1 MTRAQDIAAQRTE
14 RLRRGVFSA
23 ERGGRTHLM
32 AWPHHVSLP
41 SGASTAEVVAR
52 LAGTGQPADAEDQV
66 TELLRQG
73 GWLDEEFADD
83 RGTAFVVRPL
93 RARGSAPAA
102 EGQLD
107 LSRYAV
113 IRAEHGALVLESP
126 LASAEITLHRRELL
140 TAALDPAPGS
150 TSAPSGLAAAL
161 REQLALAG
169 FLADPEGEQAQEL
182 RYRQWSPHE
191 LLFHDRSRLGYRG
204 YVGDGFGG
212 TWWGRAAGF
221 APEPAVPPPYPG
233 ARVGLAVPDFADR
246 RLSEGSYFEVS
257 EGRRSER
264 EHDEES
270 PISVDQLSELL
281 YRTARVRRVHE
292 EDGVEFVS
300 SPRPSGGAV
309 YELELY
315 PVVNRC
321 AGLDSGFYHYDAH
334 RHGLELVQPLAHHAV
349 RRMLRVASQG
359 STTGAFPQVLLV
371 VAARVGRV
379 MWKYEGMGYA
389 VVLKNTG
396 VLYHT
401 LAGTCSAMGLA
412 GCPLGTDDAVAF
424 TEATGRDPLVEVSVG
439 QFIVGSS
446 LRRRGEQG
454 R

>member
-1 MTRAQDIAAQRTE
+1 M
-14 RLRRGVFSA
+14 FSA

-41 SGASTAEVVAR
+41 SGESTAEVVAR
-52 LAGTGQPADAEDQV
+52 LAGTGQPADAADQV
-66 TELLRQG
+66 TGLLRRE
-73 GWLDEEFADD
+73 GWLEEEFADD
-83 RGTAFVVRPL
+83 RGVAFVVRPL
-93 RARGSAPAA
+93 RAREPAPAA
-102 EGQLD
+102 EGRLD

-113 IRAEHGALVLESP
+113 IRAEHGALILESP
-126 LASAEITLHRRELL
+126 LASAEITIHRRELL
-140 TAALDPAPGS
+140 AAALDPAS
-150 TSAPSGLAAAL
+150 DVAPVLGGLAGAL
-161 REQLALAG
+161 REQLSLAG
-169 FLADPEGEQAQEL
+169 FLADPDGEQAQEL
-182 RYRQWSPHE
+182 RYRQWAPHE

-212 TWWGRAAGF
+212 TWWGRSAGF
-221 APEPAVPPPYPG
+221 APEPAAPPPYPG
-233 ARVGLAVPDFADR
+233 PRVGLAVPDFADR
-246 RLSEGSYFEVS
+246 RQGEGSYFDVA

-264 EHDEES
+264 VHDDES
-270 PISVDQLSELL
+270 PVSVDQLGELL
-281 YRTARVRRVHE
+281 YRTARVRRMHE

-300 SPRPSGGAV
+300 SPRPSGGSV

-315 PVVNRC
+315 PVINRC
-321 AGLDSGFYHYDAH
+321 EGLDSGFYHYDAH
-334 RHGLELVQPLAHHAV
+334 RHELELVQPLQHHAV

-396 VLYHT
+396 VLYHA
-401 LAGTCSAMGLA
+401 LAGTSSAMGLA
-412 GCPLGTDDAVAF
+412 GCPLGTDDAAAF

-446 LRRRGEQG
+446 LRRRAEQG

>member
-1 MTRAQDIAAQRTE
+1 MTQAPQRAAERTE
-14 RLRRGVFSA
+14 RLRAGVFST

-41 SGASTAEVVAR
+41 AGPPTAEVIAR
-52 LAGTGQPADAEDQV
+52 LAGAGQPAGADDQV
-66 TELLRQG
+66 TELLRRE
-73 GWLDEEFADD
+73 GWLHEEFGDD
-83 RGTAFVVRPL
+83 RGVAFVVRPL
-93 RARGSAPAA
+93 RARGAAPAA
-102 EGQLD
+102 DGRLD
-107 LSRYAV
+107 LSRFAV
-113 IRAEHGALVLESP
+113 IRAEAGALILESP
-126 LASAEITLHRRELL
+126 LASAEITVHRRELL
-140 TAALDPAPGS
+140 TAALDPGAGPA
-150 TSAPSGLAAAL
+150 SAADGLAAAL
-161 REQLALAG
+161 RGQLLATG
-169 FLADPEGEQAQEL
+169 FLTDPDGEEAREL
-182 RYRQWSPHE
+182 RYRQWGPHE

-212 TWWGRAAGF
+212 TWWGRAAGLD
-221 APEPAVPPPYPG
+221 PEPAAPPPYPG
-233 ARVGLAVPDFADR
+233 PRVELAVPDLADR
-246 RLSEGSYFEVS
+246 RRDEGSYLDVCER
-257 EGRRSER
+257 RRSER
-264 EHDEES
+264 VHDDAA
-270 PISVDQLSELL
+270 PISVAQLGELL

-300 SPRPSGGAV
+300 SPRPSGGSV

-315 PVVNRC
+315 PVVTRC
-321 AGLDSGFYHYDAH
+321 AGLDSGMYHYDAH
-334 RHGLELVQPLAHHAV
+334 RHELELVRPVDDYAV

-359 STTGAFPQVLLV
+359 STTGAVPQVLLV

-396 VLYHT
+396 VLYHA

-424 TEATGRDPLVEVSVG
+424 TEATGRDPLVECSVG

-446 LRRRGEQG
+446 PRRDEERS

>member
-1 MTRAQDIAAQRTE
+1 MTRAQDMAAERTE
-14 RLRRGVFSA
+14 RLRLGVFSA
-23 ERGGRTHLM
+23 ERDGRTHLM
-32 AWPHHVSLP
+32 AWPHHISLP
-41 SGASTAEVVAR
+41 TGHRTAEVIAR
-52 LAGTGQPADAEDQV
+52 LAGTGQPAGADDPA
-66 TELLRQG
+66 TEQLRSE
-73 GWLDEEFADD
+73 GWLDEEFSDD
-83 RGTAFVVRPL
+83 RGAAFVVRPL
-93 RARGSAPAA
+93 RARGPVPAA
-102 EGQLD
+102 GARLD

-113 IRAEHGALVLESP
+113 IRAEAGALLLESP
-126 LASAEITLHRRELL
+126 LASAEITIHRRELL
-140 TAALDPAPGS
+140 AAALDPAADSATAPG
-150 TSAPSGLAAAL
+150 GLAAAL
-161 REQLALAG
+161 REQLLATG
-169 FLADPEGEQAQEL
+169 FLADPDGEQAKEL
-182 RYRQWSPHE
+182 RYRQWAPHE

-221 APEPAVPPPYPG
+221 EPEPAAPPPYPG
-233 ARVGLAVPDFADR
+233 PRVGLAVPDVTDR
-246 RLSEGSYFEVS
+246 RLSEGSYFDVTER
-257 EGRRSER
+257 RRSER
-264 EHDEES
+264 VHDDES
-270 PISVDQLSELL
+270 PISVDQLGELL

-300 SPRPSGGAV
+300 SPRPSGGSV

-315 PVVNRC
+315 PVVTRC
-321 AGLDSGFYHYDAH
+321 SGLDSGLYHYDAH
-334 RHGLELVQPLAHHAV
+334 RHELELVRPVNHYAV

-396 VLYHT
+396 VLYHALT
-401 LAGTCSAMGLA
+401 GTCSAMALA

-424 TEATGRDPLVEVSVG
+424 TEATGRDPLVECSVG

-446 LRRRGEQG
+446 PRRREEQG

>member
-1 MTRAQDIAAQRTE
+1 VSRAQDIAADRTE
-14 RLRRGVFSA
+14 RLKPGVFSA

-32 AWPHHVSLP
+32 AWPHHISLP
-41 SGASTAEVVAR
+41 AGHPTAEVIAR
-52 LAGTGQPADAEDQV
+52 LADTGQPAGAEDPA
-66 TELLRQG
+66 TELLRRE
-73 GWLDEEFADD
+73 GWLDQEFSDD
-83 RGTAFVVRPL
+83 RGVAFVVRQL
-93 RARGSAPAA
+93 RARGPVPAV
-102 EGQLD
+102 GRRPD
-107 LSRYAV
+107 LSRFAV
-113 IRAEHGALVLESP
+113 IRAEAGALILESP
-126 LASAEITLHRRELL
+126 LASAEITIHRRELL
-140 TAALDPAPGS
+140 AAALCPATDSASAPGE
-150 TSAPSGLAAAL
+150 LAAAL
-161 REQLALAG
+161 GEQLLATG

-212 TWWGRAAGF
+212 TWWGRAAGLE
-221 APEPAVPPPYPG
+221 PEPAAPPPYPG
-233 ARVGLAVPDFADR
+233 PRVELAVPDFTDR
-246 RLSEGSYFEVS
+246 RLSEGSYFDIAEQ
-257 EGRRSER
+257 RRSER
-264 EHDEES
+264 VHDDEC

-300 SPRPSGGAV
+300 SPRPSGGSV

-315 PVVNRC
+315 PVITRC
-321 AGLDSGFYHYDAH
+321 SGLDSGLYHYDAH
-334 RHGLELVQPLAHHAV
+334 RHELELVRPVDHYAV

-359 STTGAFPQVLLV
+359 STTGVLPQVLLV

-396 VLYHT
+396 VLYHA
-401 LAGTCSAMGLA
+401 LAETSSAMGLA

-424 TEATGRDPLVEVSVG
+424 TEATGRDPLVECSVG

-446 LRRRGEQG
+446 PGRREEQS